1 MFSYKWDNPYGK
13 KPFKIEFFGNWK
25 RLNSCKAATLFK
37 KPKTTSDKNWTREES
52 FLVSYCT
59 AIGYVGYYR
68 PNLKCE
74 PQLVIGLSDQFN
86 CSATTRKHVG
96 KWLQIITLFTTIPIG
111 HVSYG
116 VLRDAM
122 KQIQNENRLSICIDK
137 TTLLVRLSQQELF
150 RLMGEDGYNMIA
162 F

>member
-1 MFSYKWDNPYGK
+1 MFSYKWNDEQGK
-13 KPFKIEFFGNWK
+13 QWKAEFFGAWK
-25 RLNSCKAATLFK
+25 RLNSCRAATLHK
-37 KPKTTSDKNWTREES
+37 KPKMTGDKNWTCEES

-68 PNLKCE
+68 PNAEYE
-74 PQLVIGLSDQFN
+74 PQLVIGLSDEFN

-96 KWLQIITLFTTIPIG
+96 KWLQVVTLFTTIPIG
-111 HVSYG
+111 SISYG

-122 KQIQNENRLSICIDK
+122 KQMQKKNVFSVQIDE
-137 TTLLVRLSQQELF
+137 TTSLVRLTQKELF
-150 RLMGEDGYNMIA
+150 HLMGNDKSDVLT

>member
-1 MFSYKWDNPYGK
+1 MFSYKWNDINGK
-13 KPFKIEFFGNWK
+13 QWKTEFFGEWK
-25 RLNSCKAATLFK
+25 RLGSCRAATLNK
-37 KPKTTSDKNWTREES
+37 KPKTTSDKNWTCEES
-52 FLVSYCT
+52 FLVSYGT

-68 PNLKCE
+68 PNLKCA

-111 HVSYG
+111 YVSYG

-122 KQIQNENRLSICIDK
+122 KQMQDKNQLVICIDE
-137 TTLLVRLSQQELF
+137 TISLMRLSQKELF
-150 RLMGEDGYNMIA
+150 QLMGEDGYNMIA